1 MIKAVIFDLD
11 GTLLDRD
18 ASVQKFIAGQY
29 DRLNKWVGHIP
40 KGKYTARFIELDS
53 RGYQWKDIVYQQ
65 LADEFTITAITWES
79 LLQDYVDQFKNC
91 CIPFPNLISMLK
103 GLKSKSIKLG
113 IITNGKGKFQ
123 IDNIN
128 ALGIKTYFETIIVSE
143 WEGVKKPDP
152 LIFKKALEQLNVS
165 PDESIYVGDH
175 PENDVGA
182 AQKAGMKGIW
192 KKDSQWGSFET
203 DFIIDDLADLP
214 FIIERIKN
222 ECGKSF

>member
-11 GTLLDRD
+11 GTLLNRD

-29 DRLNKWVGHIP
+29 DRMNKLISHIP
-40 KGKYTARFIELDS
+40 KEKYTSRFIELDC
-53 RGYQWKDIVYQQ
+53 RGYVWKDKVYQQ
-65 LADEFTITAITWES
+65 LVDEFTITAITWES
-79 LLQDYVDQFKNC
+79 LLQDYLDQFKNS
-91 CIPFPNLISMLK
+91 CIPFPHLISMLK

-113 IITNGKGKFQ
+113 IITNGKGQFQ

-175 PENDVGA
+175 PENDVSA

-192 KKDSQWGSFET
+192 KKDSQWGSLET
-203 DFIIDDLADLP
+203 DFIIDDLAELP
-214 FIIERIKN
+214 LIMERIWN
-222 ECGKSF
+222 ECRKSF